1 MSMQV
6 GYYAL
11 CLFAG
16 AVIAGAVAAIAG
28 KRAVTSVGRILAAL
42 MASVFVWSLAA
53 ALEAAVHGTAVKVLF
68 SKIEYLGVATV
79 PLLMFLFSLRFL
91 RAGGRL
97 KKGLTAVLWVIP
109 AATIILAFTNEW
121 HHLIWTGFTPAANPR
136 DHLLIYD
143 HGPFFW
149 VHAGYSYLLL
159 VATTVFLLL
168 AYFRFKGV
176 YRRQA
181 LALLLAFPVP
191 WIVNALYLAGLAS
204 SDSGYD
210 FTPVGF
216 AISGF
221 FLLWAMF
228 RLGLV
233 DLVPMARERVI
244 ESMGESL
251 LILDES
257 GRLAA
262 TNPAARRLIA
272 EAGGPAESAP
282 EARLLGRP
290 AAELFPS
297 WPDLAAPLGAPA
309 ATEREFPLVKDGPP
323 RYFDLHLTPLLGH
336 GTVITGW
343 VAVLYDIT
351 RIKNAE
357 KAAIEARN
365 VAETLRE
372 AGLTLSSKLDFR
384 QISDVILDLLKRVIP
399 YDVGAFLT
407 VEGAELRLAAIKQ
420 PLEVIRLLGDTFPL
434 AGSRL
439 CHMTVQ
445 RGRPLIS
452 PVGGPEDI
460 LLPLLPNWDV
470 HSFLGVPIVFRD
482 RVTGLIALYN
492 SGTQGFSEGD
502 ARVAELFAGQVAI
515 ALDNSRRVE
524 IMEKQAV
531 TDELTGLYNR
541 RAFADVGEKEV
552 GRARRY
558 RRPLSLI
565 LFDIDHF
572 KNVNDTYG
580 HPVGDHVLRLL
591 TKLVTRTTRSTD
603 HVCRYGGEEFIVL
616 MPEAGHDEGLAMAD
630 RLRLE
635 ISRMTI
641 VAAGTGEIALTV
653 SCGVAELRPDD
664 PGEDLDGLIARAD
677 RAMYQ
682 AKAAGRNTVRG

>member
-1 MSMQV
+1 MQV

-11 CLFAG
+11 SLFAG

-28 KRAVTSVGRILAAL
+28 KRAVTSVGRVLAVL

-53 ALEAAVHGTAVKVLF
+53 ALEAAAPETATKIIL
-68 SKIEYLGVATV
+68 SKIEYLGIATV
-79 PLLMFLFSLRFL
+79 PLLMFLFALRFL
-91 RAGGRL
+91 RSGRKL
-97 KKGLTAVLWVIP
+97 GAWLTAALAAIP
-109 AATIILAFTNEW
+109 ATTIVLAFTNEH
-121 HHLIWTGFTPAANPR
+121 HHLIWSGFTPAANPR
-136 DHLLIYD
+136 DHLLLYD
-143 HGPFFW
+143 HGQFFW

-159 VATTVFLLL
+159 FATTVILLL
-168 AYFRFKGV
+168 AFFRFKGV

-191 WIVNALYLAGLAS
+191 WIGNALYLSGLANS
-204 SDSGYD
+204 RNGYD
-210 FTPVGF
+210 FTPIGF

-233 DLVPMARERVI
+233 DLVPVARERVI

-251 LILDES
+251 LILDQA

-262 TNPAARRLIA
+262 TNPAARLLIA
-272 EAGGPAESAP
+272 EAGGPEANVP

-290 AAELFPS
+290 AAELFPG
-297 WPDLAAPLGAPA
+297 WPEIAAALAAP
-309 ATEREFPLVKDGPP
+309 TESEREFALNREAAGGS
-323 RYFDLHLTPLLGH
+323 FDLHLTPLISH
-336 GTVITGW
+336 GTVVTGW

-357 KAAIEARN
+357 TAAVEARR

-372 AGLTLSSKLDFR
+372 AGLTLSSKLGFK
-384 QISDVILDLLKRVIP
+384 QISAVILDLLGRVVP

-407 VEGAELRLAAIKQ
+407 VEGGELRLAAIKQ
-420 PLEVIRLLGDTFPL
+420 PLGPQNLIGETYPIS
-434 AGSRL
+434 GSRL
-439 CHMTVQ
+439 CHMAIQ
-445 RGRPLIS
+445 RRRPLTS
-452 PVGGPEDI
+452 PVSGPEDI

-470 HSFLGVPIVFRD
+470 HSFLGAPVIFQD

-492 SGTQGFSEGD
+492 STSRAFTEAD
-502 ARVAELFAGQVAI
+502 AQVADLFAGQVAI
-515 ALDNSRRVE
+515 ALDNSRH
-524 IMEKQAV
+524 IAAMEKLAV
-531 TDELTGLYNR
+531 TDELTDLYNR
-541 RAFADVGEKEV
+541 RAFAGLGGKEV
-552 GRARRY
+552 DRARRY
-558 RRPLSLI
+558 GRPLSLI

-572 KNVNDTYG
+572 KDVNDSHG
-580 HPVGDHVLRLL
+580 HPVGDHVLQVL

-603 HVCRYGGEEFIVL
+603 IVCRYGGEEFIVL
-616 MPEAGHDEGLAMAD
+616 MPEAGREEGVAMAE
-630 RLRLE
+630 RLRQE

-641 VAAGTGEIALTV
+641 VTAGGTLSLTV
-653 SCGVAELRPDD
+653 SLGVSELLP
-664 PGEDLDGLIARAD
+664 EDENLESLIARAD

>member
-1 MSMQV
+1 MQV

-11 CLFAG
+11 SLFGG
-16 AVIAGAVAAIAG
+16 AVIAGSVAVIAG
-28 KRAVTSVGRILAAL
+28 RRAATPVGRILGIL
-42 MASVFVWSLAA
+42 MTAVFVWSLTA
-53 ALEAAVHGTAVKVLF
+53 ALEAAAPDTATKILL
-68 SKIEYLGVATV
+68 SKIEYIGISTV
-79 PLLMFLFSLRFL
+79 PVLMFLFSLQFL
-91 RAGGRL
+91 QSGRML
-97 KKGLTAVLWVIP
+97 KTGLAAVLWIIP
-109 AATIILAFTNEW
+109 AATIVLAFTNET
-121 HHLIWTGFTPAANPR
+121 HHLIWSAFTPAVNPR
-136 DHLLIYD
+136 DNLLIYD

-159 VATTVFLLL
+159 LFTTIFLLL

-181 LALLLAFPVP
+181 LALLMAFPVP
-191 WIVNALYLAGLAS
+191 WIGNALYLAGLANS
-204 SDSGYD
+204 ASGYD

-233 DLVPMARERVI
+233 DLVPVARERVI

-251 LILDES
+251 LILDDS

-262 TNPAARRLIA
+262 TNPAARRIIA
-272 EAGGPAESAP
+272 EAGGPDERVP

-290 AAELFPS
+290 AAELFPA
-297 WPDLAAPLGAPA
+297 WPELAAPLRAPA
-309 ATEREFPLVKDGPP
+309 ALEREFPLAQEGPS
-323 RYFDLHLTPLLGH
+323 RYFDLHLSPLLGH
-336 GTVITGW
+336 GTIVTGW

-357 KAAIEARN
+357 TAAIDARN

-372 AGLTLSSKLDFR
+372 AGLTLSSKLGSQ
-384 QISDVILDLLKRVIP
+384 QISAVILDLLKRVIH

-407 VEGAELRLAAIKQ
+407 VEGPELTLAAIRRPVDSSGLVGQ
-420 PLEVIRLLGDTFPL
+420 SYPVDGT
-434 AGSRL
+434 RL
-439 CHMTVQ
+439 CQ
-445 RGRPLIS
+445 KAIERKGPLIG
-452 PVGGPEDI
+452 PVVGPDDI
-460 LLPLLPNWDV
+460 LLPLRMDGDV
-470 HSFLGVPIVFRD
+470 RSFLGVPVVFRD

-492 SGTQGFSEGD
+492 SGDNAFAEPD
-502 ARVAELFAGQVAI
+502 AKVAEIFAGQVAI

-524 IMEKQAV
+524 IMEKQSL
-531 TDELTGLYNR
+531 TDELTGLLNR
-541 RAFADVGEKEV
+541 RAFGVQGEREV

-558 RRPLSLI
+558 QRPLSLI

-572 KNVNDTYG
+572 KSVNDSYG
-580 HPVGDHVLRLL
+580 HRVGDHVLVVL
-591 TKLVTRTTRSTD
+591 TQLVTRTTRSTD
-603 HVCRYGGEEFIVL
+603 LVCRYGGEEFIVL
-616 MPEAGHDEGLAMAD
+616 MPEAGRDEALAMGE
-630 RLRLE
+630 RLRQE

-641 VAAGTGEIALTV
+641 VTAGSTLSLTV
-653 SCGVAELRPDD
+653 SSGVAEFRLDD
-664 PGEDLDGLIARAD
+664 VDENLDSLIARAD